1 MSRTIFPVTKDVAKM
16 MQPIMGCKPC
26 EKDVVVFAA
35 GGFSNPKTVVP
46 EAGLLV
52 FITEGGVPEPDT
64 PVSGGDDVVG
74 VGVGVVTVGVGD
86 AVAAGDDDV
95 DDDGKMQE
103 PVLGFELTI
112 TAAPP
117 KSQLVGTGFF

>member
-1 MSRTIFPVTKDVAKM
+1 M
-16 MQPIMGCKPC
+16 MQPIKGCKPY

-35 GGFSNPKTVVP
+35 GGFPNPKTVVP

-52 FITEGGVPEPDT
+52 FNTEGGVPEPDT

-74 VGVGVVTVGVGD
+74 VGVGVVVTVGVGV